1 MKKEEI
7 EKLVNLRQELV
18 QKYGRLRDY
27 KQNVNAIMKERDY
40 AETLFY
46 SIKKLDDVLKEHV
59 NFSDKN

>member
-27 KQNVNAIMKERDY
+27 KQNANAIMKERDY
-40 AETLFY
+40 AETLFN
-46 SIKKLDDVLKEHV
+46 SIKKLDDVLKDYV
-59 NFSDKN
+59 NFSDKK